1 MIYEP
6 REDSYLLQ
14 KYVRKYVKKGD
25 IVLDVGTGSGIQAA
39 TALEITEHVTAVD
52 INKHA
57 VDRVKKE
64 HLKIKVIQS
73 DLFAKVPKEEK
84 FDVIIF
90 NPPYLPEEERE
101 SFEERLVLSGGKYG
115 HEILERFFKEAK
127 SYLKPQGKLLVVFS
141 SLTGDIKEIIKRLG
155 YSMQELAEESYFF
168 EKIGVYLIT

>member
-25 IVLDVGTGSGIQAA
+25 KVLDMGTGSGIQAA
-39 TALEITEHVTAVD
+39 TAFEITKDVTAAD
-52 INKHA
+52 INKEA
-57 VDRVKKE
+57 LARVKKE
-64 HLKIKVIQS
+64 HPEIKTIQS
-73 DLFAKVPKEEK
+73 DLFQKMPKEK

-90 NPPYLPEEERE
+90 NPPYLPEEKRE
-101 SFEERLVLSGGKYG
+101 SFEDRLVLSGGKYG
-115 HEILERFFKEAK
+115 HEILERFFRQARE
-127 SYLKPQGKLLVVFS
+127 YLKVGGNIVVVFS
-141 SLTGDIKEIIKRLG
+141 SLTGDIKDIIKKLG